1 MILESDLYG
10 IKHYLYGEA
19 YYGSDEGMRF
29 RLAREPLKKVIYASE
44 EERLADDPMLRAEVW
59 FGKLSYDNTPED
71 EITRKDFEFDAN
83 GYKEAIAWF
92 NQMRDSH

>member
-19 YYGSDEGMRF
+19 YYGSDKGMRF
-29 RLAREPLKKVIYASE
+29 RLAREPLKSVIYKSA
-44 EERLADDPMLRAEVW
+44 EERLEDNPVLRAEVW

-71 EITRKDFEFDAN
+71 EITRKDFEFGAK

-92 NQMRDSH
+92 NQMRESH